1 MQCSSADL
9 SRLRGLLS
17 DPPPLQF
24 EWAWIDLARV
34 IVGGWW
40 ESITREGMEARGGK
54 MAFNAC
60 NKCPAVAR
68 AVMELTQAY
77 ADSRQPPVKNAAE
90 IAALVCDLSGAPL
103 DCGQLT
109 AALRALDGDDSA
121 TCVSVAVHEG

>member
-1 MQCSSADL
+1 MPPLLICVASVASISDSA
-9 SRLRGLLS
+9 R
-17 DPPPLQF
+17 LQF

-40 ESITREGMEARGGK
+40 ETITRETIEARQGK

-109 AALRALDGDDSA
+109 TALRTLDGDDST
-121 TCVSVAVHEG
+121 TCVSVAVQQG